1 MVRTRQEARADS
13 SPARDEHLVETGDRG
28 LEGDPLV
35 DTTSFVPAVSVPSGR
50 GESSGLRHKRGVFDE
65 DGQGTQPPPTVAP
78 AVAPTTPP
86 VAAPPLYPD
95 PAYFAQ
101 LVRAM
106 MTEMSGPLSTTPRDI
121 VVNLVRWVKL
131 RHGGILLKRD
141 GLLRHLD
148 GGISG
153 QSLRTSIIPASIGR
167 SRNMSSWL
175 LQREI

>member
-1 MVRTRQEARADS
+1 
-13 SPARDEHLVETGDRG
+13 
-28 LEGDPLV
+28 
-35 DTTSFVPAVSVPSGR
+35 
-50 GESSGLRHKRGVFDE
+50 
-65 DGQGTQPPPTVAP
+65 
-78 AVAPTTPP
+78 
-86 VAAPPLYPD
+86 
-95 PAYFAQ
+95 